1 MSDLYA
7 KLKEQARDSQK
18 RWDKIES
25 IIGHM
30 KQRNKD
36 GEDLWEDEI
45 IECLELLMLNLR
57 PASNVE
63 AELSSLENSL
73 LNLEKTFGKVK

>member
-7 KLKEQARDSQK
+7 KLKEQARESQK

-25 IIGHM
+25 IISHM

-63 AELSSLENSL
+63 AELSGLENSL